1 MNESDG
7 YQNQDSVIDTQKGKE
22 SKRNTEGSHQIT
34 GEGSKRNRTRKER
47 QPPFKTINKA
57 AVHTHLPIITSKA
70 DGLKAP
76 TERHKRG

>member
-1 MNESDG
+1 MNLMVTKN
-7 YQNQDSVIDTQKGKE
+7 QNSVTDTQKGKE

-47 QPPFKTINKA
+47 QPPFQTINTA
-57 AVHTHLPIITSKA
+57 AVHTHLPTITSEA
-70 DGLKAP
+70 DGRKVP